1 MALSIEERRLK
12 IIEDV
17 CATCGDGGGSDGGE
31 ESSGASGDSEPD
43 GYMKLMKS
51 LKMLDKKKKKV
62 VPK

>member
-17 CATCGDGGGSDGGE
+17 CATCGDGGGGDGGG
-31 ESSGASGDSEPD
+31 ESSGASEDNESGD
-43 GYMKLMKS
+43 YMKLMKG

-62 VPK
+62 APK